1 MKKFEIEMGWKR
13 IMVTFYEKMICSHFL
28 MFFVRSASLTMA
40 LLDISRKMFFS
51 HLTTYI
57 FIAFGKQFQMWNV
70 FLKKSDLRQKRYHG
84 KITLT
89 KVFKIS
95 ELDCSWYVFALNGR
109 KNAKMEVF
117 VFHVE
122 WMKFWLNKEK
132 FVWTSRFLLFTR

>member
-1 MKKFEIEMGWKR
+1 MKWVENVSWSNFMRKWYVAIF
-13 IMVTFYEKMICSHFL
+13 S
-28 MFFVRSASLTMA
+28 MFFVRSASLAMA
-40 LLDISRKMFFS
+40 LLGISRKTFFS

-132 FVWTSRFLLFTR
+132 FVLISRFLLFTR